1 MLRRESK
8 KIPLTRTI
16 SRKLEVPRTM
26 TLQSAQNYQ
35 GRPGMKRDPSVKVVP
50 YLSFDAIVGKNSSFQ
65 DLSDDEREEIG
76 GLELRALNMLS
87 WIVPAYWV
95 ITHLLGFVILAP
107 YMARAQFRDALRSED
122 GQAAPVNSTW

>member
-1 MLRRESK
+1 
-8 KIPLTRTI
+8 
-16 SRKLEVPRTM
+16 
-26 TLQSAQNYQ
+26 
-35 GRPGMKRDPSVKVVP
+35 MKRDPSVKVVP

-65 DLSDDEREEIG
+65 DLSEDEREEIG

-107 YMARAQFRDALRSED
+107 YMARAQFRDAVRSED